1 MQLNVAH
8 LLKGVPGSSQAVSLD
23 ESFDRSQDADVE
35 RVHGRIRLVR
45 LDGGIWVTGQLN
57 AIVSCSCSRCL
68 RNYSFGTQLQLD
80 DIYYP
85 AVDASTGVP
94 FTLPPEADTSFTID
108 DHHMLDISESV
119 RQSIILA
126 TPMKPLCQKECAG
139 ICPDCGINRNEATCA
154 CQDQEIESIWAP
166 LLKLSLEEAVTG
178 E

>member
-23 ESFDRSQDADVE
+23 ASFDRSEDTNAE
-35 RVHGRIRLVR
+35 HVHGRIRLVR

-57 AIVSCSCSRCL
+57 ATVSCSCSRCL

-85 AVDASTGVP
+85 VVAASTGTP
-94 FTLPPEADTSFTID
+94 LTLPPEADPSFTID
-108 DHHMLDISESV
+108 DHHILDLSESV

-139 ICPDCGINRNEATCA
+139 ICSECGINRNEATCA
-154 CQDQEIESIWAP
+154 CQDQEINSSWAP
-166 LLKLSLEEAVTG
+166 LLNLSL
-178 E
+178 

>member
-23 ESFDRSQDADVE
+23 ASFDRSEDTHAE
-35 RVHGRIRLVR
+35 HVHGRIRLVR

-57 AIVSCSCSRCL
+57 ATVFCSCSRCL

-85 AVDASTGVP
+85 VVAKTNGMRLA
-94 FTLPPEADTSFTID
+94 LPPEADPSFTID
-108 DHHMLDISESV
+108 HHHMLDITESV

-139 ICPDCGINRNEATCA
+139 ICSECGINRNEATCV
-154 CQDQEIESIWAP
+154 CQDQEINSSWAP
-166 LLKLSLEEAVTG
+166 LLKLSL
-178 E
+178 